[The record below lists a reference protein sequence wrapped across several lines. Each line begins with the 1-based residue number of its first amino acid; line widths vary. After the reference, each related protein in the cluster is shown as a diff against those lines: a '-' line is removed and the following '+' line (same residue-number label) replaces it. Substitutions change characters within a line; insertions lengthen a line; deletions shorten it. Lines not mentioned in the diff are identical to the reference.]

1 VFESP
6 QCDQKKND
14 KHALGV
20 IARAASLLL
29 VRREK
34 KEYAPV
40 ARDCKRG
47 QERLSSAYKHES
59 LDDVDKL
66 RKLPK

>member
-6 QCDQKKND
+6 LCDQKKND

-20 IARAASLLL
+20 IARGEPS
-29 VRREK
+29 VGEERE